1 MSYLIKKSLENQKL
15 TKCDEVVNLQRFEV
29 QQMWRIFHADNNS
42 VFELRALW
50 PKGVPNTQPPIVRH
64 YKVSNYSSL
73 DACKAEFEQDALSLN
88 AKGYNIYTLLNPLNP
103 DFSGK
108 GGAQNADILYRDLLL
123 VDIDRTGE
131 TSEPASAP
139 EVDAAKALAIQI
151 RLFMEARG
159 WSAPFVVMSG
169 NGYHLYYLL
178 EGVGNDSTSAD
189 LVKSV
194 LNELASKFD
203 NATVSV
209 DTCVHNAARITKVP
223 GTIMRKGK
231 ESALRP
237 YRMAEVCNEL

>member
-1 MSYLIKKSLENQKL
+1 MLYSTEKTYTNQQL
-15 TKCDEVVNLQRFEV
+15 TQYAQAVNSARFEV
-29 QQMWRIFHADNNS
+29 QKMWGIFYADDNS
-42 VFELRALW
+42 VLELRALW
-50 PKGVPNTQPPIVRH
+50 PKGVPNKQPPIVRH
-64 YKVSNYSSL
+64 YKVSNYPSL
-73 DACKAEFEQDALSLN
+73 DACKAVFEKDALDLN
-88 AKGYNIYTLLNPLNP
+88 AMGYNIYTLLNPLNP
-103 DFSGK
+103 DFTGK
-108 GGAQNADILYRDLLL
+108 GGAQNPDILYRDLLL
-123 VDIDRTGE
+123 IDIDRTGE
-131 TSEPASAP
+131 THEPATDA

-151 RLFMEARG
+151 RFFMDARG

-169 NGYHLYYLL
+169 NGYHLYYVL
-178 EGVGNDSTSAD
+178 EDVGNDSTSAA

-231 ESALRP
+231 ESELRP

>member
-1 MSYLIKKSLENQKL
+1 MSDFIKKSFKNQQL
-15 TKCDEVVNLQRFEV
+15 TQYAQAANSARFEV
-29 QQMWRIFHADNNS
+29 QKMWGIFYADDKS

-50 PKGVPNTQPPIVRH
+50 PKGVPNKQPPLVRH
-64 YKVSNYSSL
+64 YKVSNYPSL
-73 DACKAEFEQDALSLN
+73 DACKAAFEEDALSLN
-88 AKGYNIYTLLNPLNP
+88 AEGYNIYTLLNPLNP
-103 DFSGK
+103 DFTGK
-108 GGAQNADILYRDLLL
+108 GGAQNTDILYRDLLL

-131 TSEPASAP
+131 TSEPATDQ
-139 EVDAAKALAIQI
+139 EVGAAKALATQI
-151 RLFMEARG
+151 RLFMDARG
-159 WSAPFVVMSG
+159 WSAPFIVMSG
-169 NGYHLYYLL
+169 NGYHLYYVL
-178 EGVGNDSTSAD
+178 EGVGNDSASAD

-194 LNELASKFD
+194 LNDLAFKFD

>member
-1 MSYLIKKSLENQKL
+1 MSDSIKKPYKNQQL
-15 TKCDEVVNLQRFEV
+15 TQYAQAVNSARFEV
-29 QQMWRIFHADNNS
+29 QKMWGIFYSDDKS

-50 PKGVPNTQPPIVRH
+50 PKGVPNEQPPVVRH

-73 DACKAEFEQDALSLN
+73 DACKAAFEQDALSLN
-88 AKGYNIYTLLNPLNP
+88 AKGYNMYTLLNPLNP

-131 TSEPASAP
+131 TSEPATTA

-151 RLFMEARG
+151 RLYMDARG
-159 WSAPFVVMSG
+159 WAVPFVVMSG
-169 NGYHLYYLL
+169 NGYHLYYVL
-178 EGVGNDSTSAD
+178 EGVGNDSSSAD

-194 LNELASKFD
+194 LNELAFKFD

>member
-1 MSYLIKKSLENQKL
+1 MSDSIKKPYKNQQL
-15 TKCDEVVNLQRFEV
+15 TQYAQAVNSARFEV
-29 QQMWRIFHADNNS
+29 QKMWGIFYSDDKS

-50 PKGVPNTQPPIVRH
+50 PKGVPNKQPPVVRH
-64 YKVSNYSSL
+64 YKVYNYSSL
-73 DACKAEFEQDALSLN
+73 DACKAAFEQDALSLN
-88 AKGYNIYTLLNPLNP
+88 ANGYNIYTLLNPLNP

-131 TSEPASAP
+131 TSEPATTA

-151 RLFMEARG
+151 RLYMDARG
-159 WSAPFVVMSG
+159 WAAPFVVMSG
-169 NGYHLYYLL
+169 NGYHLYYVL
-178 EGVGNDSTSAD
+178 EGVGNDSSSAD

-203 NATVSV
+203 NATVSI

>member
-1 MSYLIKKSLENQKL
+1 MLNFTEKTNINQQL
-15 TKCDEVVNLQRFEV
+15 TKFGEAVDSARLEV
-29 QQMWRIFHADNNS
+29 QKMWRIFYADNNS

-50 PKGVPNTQPPIVRH
+50 PKGVPNKLPPIVRH

-73 DACKAEFEQDALSLN
+73 DACKAAFEQDALSLN

-131 TSEPASAP
+131 TSEPATDQ

-159 WSAPFVVMSG
+159 WSAPFVVMTG
-169 NGYHLYYLL
+169 NGYHLYYVL
-178 EGVGNDSTSAD
+178 EGISNDTTSAD

-194 LNELASKFD
+194 LKALAAKFD
-203 NATVSV
+203 NGIASV

-231 ESALRP
+231 ESELRP
-237 YRMAEVCNEL
+237 YRMAEVCDEL

>member
-1 MSYLIKKSLENQKL
+1 MSDFIKKSYENQQL
-15 TKCDEVVNLQRFEV
+15 THYAQAVNSARFEV
-29 QQMWRIFHADNNS
+29 QKMWSIFYTDDKS

-50 PKGVPNTQPPIVRH
+50 PKGVPNQQPPLVRH
-64 YKVSNYSSL
+64 YKVSNYPSL
-73 DACKAEFEQDALSLN
+73 DACKAAFEQDALSLN
-88 AKGYNIYTLLNPLNP
+88 AEGYNIYTLLNPLKP

-108 GGAQNADILYRDLLL
+108 GGAQNTDILSRNLLL

-131 TSEPASAP
+131 TSEPATES

-151 RLFMEARG
+151 RLFMDARG

-169 NGYHLYYLL
+169 NGYHLYYVL
-178 EGVGNDSTSAD
+178 EGVSNDSPSAD

-194 LNELASKFD
+194 LSDLAFKF
-203 NATVSV
+203 NNGTVSV

-237 YRMAEVCNEL
+237 YRMAEVCNEF

>member
-1 MSYLIKKSLENQKL
+1 MLDFTEKTHKNQQLTHYAEAVKSAHLEIKK
-15 TKCDEVVNLQRFEV
+15 
-29 QQMWRIFHADNNS
+29 MWHIFYADDNS

-50 PKGVPNTQPPIVRH
+50 PKGVSGSKKPVIKH
-64 YKVSNYSSL
+64 YWASNYPSL
-73 DACKAEFEQDALSLN
+73 DACKAAFEQDALSLN
-88 AKGYNIYTLLNPLNP
+88 AKGYNIYTLLNPLSP
-103 DFSGK
+103 DFTGK
-108 GGAQNADILYRDLLL
+108 RGGQNVDILYRHLLL
-123 VDIDRTGE
+123 VDIDRTVSA
-131 TSEPASAP
+131 SEPATDS
-139 EVDAAKALAIQI
+139 EVDATKALAIQI
-151 RLFMEARG
+151 RLYMDARG
-159 WSAPFVVMSG
+159 WAAPFVVMSG
-169 NGYHLYYLL
+169 NGYHLYYVL
-178 EGVGNDSTSAD
+178 EGVGNESSSAD

>member
-1 MSYLIKKSLENQKL
+1 MLDFTEKTHTNQQLTHYAEAVKSAHLEIQK
-15 TKCDEVVNLQRFEV
+15 
-29 QQMWRIFHADNNS
+29 MWRIFYADDKS

-50 PKGVPNTQPPIVRH
+50 PKGVPNPQPPVVRH

-73 DACKAEFEQDALSLN
+73 DACKAAFEQDALSLN

-131 TSEPASAP
+131 TSEPATDP

-151 RLFMEARG
+151 RLLMEARG

-169 NGYHLYYLL
+169 NGYHLYYVL
-178 EGVGNDSTSAD
+178 EGFGNDSTSTD
-189 LVKSV
+189 LVKTV

-203 NATVSV
+203 NTTVSV

-223 GTIMRKGK
+223 GTIMRKGI

>member
-1 MSYLIKKSLENQKL
+1 MLDFTEKTHTDQQL
-15 TKCDEVVNLQRFEV
+15 THYAKAINSARFEV
-29 QQMWRIFHADNNS
+29 QKMWGIFYSDDKS

-50 PKGVPNTQPPIVRH
+50 PKGVPNKQPPIVRH
-64 YKVSNYSSL
+64 YKASNYPSL
-73 DACKAEFEQDALSLN
+73 DACKAAFEKDALDLN
-88 AKGYNIYTLLNPLNP
+88 AEGYNIYTLLNPLNP
-103 DFSGK
+103 DFSGI

-123 VDIDRTGE
+123 VDIDRTVSA
-131 TSEPASAP
+131 TEPATDT
-139 EVDAAKALAIQI
+139 EVDAAKSLAIQI
-151 RLFMEARG
+151 RLYMDARG
-159 WSAPFVVMSG
+159 WAAPFVVMSG
-169 NGYHLYYLL
+169 NGYHLYYGL
-178 EGVGNDSTSAD
+178 EGVGNDSSSAD

>member
-1 MSYLIKKSLENQKL
+1 MSDSIKKPFKNQQL
-15 TKCDEVVNLQRFEV
+15 TQYTQAVNSARFEV
-29 QQMWRIFHADNNS
+29 QKMWGIFYSNDKS

-50 PKGVPNTQPPIVRH
+50 PKGVQNEQPSVVRH

-73 DACKAEFEQDALSLN
+73 DACKSAFEQDALSLN

-123 VDIDRTGE
+123 IDIDRTGE
-131 TSEPASAP
+131 TDKPATDA
-139 EVDAAKALAIQI
+139 EVAAAKALAIEL
-151 RLFMEARG
+151 RLFMSARG
-159 WSAPFVVMSG
+159 WGSPFVVMSG
-169 NGYHLYYLL
+169 NGYHLYYVL
-178 EGVGNDSTSAD
+178 EGVGNDSSSAD

-223 GTIMRKGK
+223 GTIMRKGI

>member
-1 MSYLIKKSLENQKL
+1 MSDSIKKPHKNQQL
-15 TKCDEVVNLQRFEV
+15 TQYAQAVNSARFEV
-29 QQMWRIFHADNNS
+29 QKMWGIFYFDDKS

-50 PKGVPNTQPPIVRH
+50 PKGVPNEQPPVVRH

-73 DACKAEFEQDALSLN
+73 DACKAAFEQDALSLN
-88 AKGYNIYTLLNPLNP
+88 AKGYNIYTLLNPLSP
-103 DFSGK
+103 DFSGI

-123 VDIDRTGE
+123 VDIDRTVSA
-131 TSEPASAP
+131 SEPATDT
-139 EVDAAKALAIQI
+139 EVDAAKLLAIQI
-151 RLFMEARG
+151 RLYMDARG
-159 WSAPFVVMSG
+159 WAAPFVVMSG
-169 NGYHLYYLL
+169 NGYHLYYVL
-178 EGVGNDSTSAD
+178 EGVGNDSSSAD

>member
-1 MSYLIKKSLENQKL
+1 MLDFTQKNLTDQQLTHYAEVVESARLEIKK
-15 TKCDEVVNLQRFEV
+15 
-29 QQMWRIFHADNNS
+29 MWRIFYADDKS

-50 PKGVPNTQPPIVRH
+50 PKGVPKEQPPIVRH
-64 YKVSNYSSL
+64 YKVSDYPSL
-73 DACKAEFEQDALSLN
+73 EACKAAFELDALILN
-88 AKGYNIYTLLNPLNP
+88 AEGYNIYTLLNPLNP

-108 GGAQNADILYRDLLL
+108 GGANNPDILYRDLLL
-123 VDIDRTGE
+123 VDIDRTVSA
-131 TSEPASAP
+131 SEPATDS
-139 EVDAAKALAIQI
+139 EVNAAKALAIQI
-151 RLFMEARG
+151 RLYMDARG
-159 WSAPFVVMSG
+159 WAAPFVVMSG
-169 NGYHLYYLL
+169 NGYHLYYVL
-178 EGVGNDSTSAD
+178 EGVGNDSSSAD

-223 GTIMRKGK
+223 GTIMRKGM

>member
-1 MSYLIKKSLENQKL
+1 MSDFTEKSYINQQL
-15 TKCDEVVNLQRFEV
+15 THSDEAGNSARFEI
-29 QQMWRIFHADNNS
+29 QKMWRIFYADDKS
-42 VFELRALW
+42 VFEMRALW
-50 PKGVPNTQPPIVRH
+50 PKGVPNKQPPVVRH

-73 DACKAEFEQDALSLN
+73 DACKAAFEQDALSLN

-103 DFSGK
+103 DFTGN
-108 GGAQNADILYRDLLL
+108 GAAQNVDILYRDLLL

-131 TSEPASAP
+131 TSEPATAQ
-139 EVDAAKALAIQI
+139 EVAAANALAIKI
-151 RLFMEARG
+151 RLFMKSRG

-169 NGYHLYYLL
+169 NGYHLYYVLDA
-178 EGVGNDSTSAD
+178 VGNDSKSAD
-189 LVKSV
+189 LIKTV

-203 NATVSV
+203 NETVSV

-237 YRMAEVCNEL
+237 YRMAEVCDEL

>member
-1 MSYLIKKSLENQKL
+1 MADYTEIYYKNQQLTHYAEAVKSAHLEIKK
-15 TKCDEVVNLQRFEV
+15 
-29 QQMWRIFHADNNS
+29 MWRIFYADDKS

-50 PKGVPNTQPPIVRH
+50 PKGVPNKQPPIVRH

-73 DACKAEFEQDALSLN
+73 DGCKAAFEQDALSLN

-108 GGAQNADILYRDLLL
+108 GGAQNADILYHDLLL

-131 TSEPASAP
+131 TSEPATDQ
-139 EVDAAKALAIQI
+139 EVEAAKALAIEI
-151 RLFMEARG
+151 RLFMEARA
-159 WSAPFVVMSG
+159 WSVPFVVMSG
-169 NGYHLYYLL
+169 NGYHLYYVL
-178 EGVGNDSTSAD
+178 EDVGNDSISTD

-194 LNELASKFD
+194 LNELAFKFD